1 MNGTSLKRKI
11 LKAKVMMK
19 RRKERW
25 EEEKVKGAEKKAF
38 RAEKE
43 TERKV
48 KLTERKV
55 AAAAKTREAEA
66 TLRAQREAEK
76 KELLLGREVRKAR
89 LLSERELRAAQLK
102 PYIEAA
108 KEVGK
113 VGVGIGRTA
122 MRSLER
128 LGEMGKES
136 PKRPRREAPL
146 NLGIDLG
153 FPEPRHERPSTPR
166 HERPRKPSPRVRPR
180 GLLEGDDPLGLKP
193 KHKEPPLSL
202 NINIK

>member
-25 EEEKVKGAEKKAF
+25 EEEKVKKGAKKAF

-48 KLTERKV
+48 KLSERKV
-55 AAAAKTREAEA
+55 AAAAKAREAEA
-66 TLRAQREAEK
+66 ALRAQREAEK

-113 VGVGIGRTA
+113 VGVGLGRTA

-146 NLGIDLG
+146 DISIDLG
-153 FPEPRHERPSTPR
+153 FGPPRRKVPR
-166 HERPRKPSPRVRPR
+166 RPRE
-180 GLLEGDDPLGLKP
+180 LLEDDDPLGLRP
-193 KHKEPPLSL
+193 KHKEPPLDL
-202 NINIK
+202 DFTIR